1 MPDFYLAQRLKKL
14 CDTPCTLLWLEGSK
28 HERVLSVRLQEKRL
42 ILLLSDQ
49 TSRVVTFDR
58 YTVTAVGLQFWSQG
72 RPGVLYRW
80 EQVPRESW
88 DNNSKTALKTT
99 TQIKNK
105 TDNDKPPPAAA

>member
-1 MPDFYLAQRLKKL
+1 MPDLYLAQRLKKL

-49 TSRVVTFDR
+49 TSRVVTFER

-88 DNNSKTALKTT
+88 DNNNKTALKTS
-99 TQIKNK
+99 TQLKNSNN
-105 TDNDKPPPAAA
+105 NDKPPPAAA